1 MAKDWSRKQTEK
13 AFPDLEVVESKAESS
28 GADDTHGL
36 IVPGRALRRSSA
48 SEAGMVPPAPGP
60 SMEELRRKYLGI
72 VGPSIEP
79 ARGLRRS
86 SGPLDRPAASSG
98 ADSTAADDDGD
109 EIDVV
114 RVRTKRGVSS
124 PDEDPGP
131 RTIITSKRHGPLG
144 SQG

>member
-1 MAKDWSRKQTEK
+1 MAKNWSREQTEK
-13 AFPDLEVVESKAESS
+13 AFPDLEVVESESEHA
-28 GADDTHGL
+28 GADATHGR

-48 SEAGMVPPAPGP
+48 LGADMVPPAPGP

-72 VGPSIEP
+72 VGPSSEP

-86 SGPLDRPAASSG
+86 SGPLGRPAAPSG
-98 ADSTAADDDGD
+98 ADSTAADNGD

-114 RVRTKRGVSS
+114 RVRTRRGVDGAD
-124 PDEDPGP
+124 DELGP